1 MQIIYLKTS
10 ALMPESDLK
19 LSIPLK
25 ECHAALFT
33 AAVTGQIAIPALS
46 T

>member
-1 MQIIYLKTS
+1 
-10 ALMPESDLK
+10 MPESDLK
-19 LSIPLK
+19 LSPPLK

-33 AAVTGQIAIPALS
+33 ATVTGQIAILALS

>member
-1 MQIIYLKTS
+1 
-10 ALMPESDLK
+10 MPESDLK
-19 LSIPLK
+19 LSPPPLK

-33 AAVTGQIAIPALS
+33 AAVTGQIAILALS